1 MSLQS
6 TRDSVEPEASVVG
19 EEVIQQVHLM
29 EHAINGKCWKP
40 VSGINDRDLL
50 FL

>member
-1 MSLQS
+1 MLLQS
-6 TRDSVEPEASVVG
+6 TRDSVEPETSVVG

-40 VSGINDRDLL
+40 VSGINGGGLL
-50 FL
+50 VE